1 MNRANLQCEKG
12 YPAGGSS
19 AHRIARLSGYKR
31 RDCADCVGTQCH
43 CHFQKRNRPT
53 MEWIGSQFPLRHRS
67 RLYAERREDN
77 SARTTPGALIR
88 HLKLGIRPV
97 ESSPSAE
104 SQLAPELAPNWKER
118 RGIEENR
125 RGRKL
130 RKCPTKSDLSAQR
143 GTQQHGS
150 KWITR
155 PVANPASYAAGY
167 FISHFSDPSP
177 ARGAGFRSFSRG

>member
-77 SARTTPGALIR
+77 SARTTPGALIK
-88 HLKLGIRPV
+88 HLKVGIRPG
-97 ESSPSAE
+97 SPPSAGGK
-104 SQLAPELAPNWKER
+104 LGPNFGPKP
-118 RGIEENR
+118 
-125 RGRKL
+125 K
-130 RKCPTKSDLSAQR
+130 T
-143 GTQQHGS
+143 
-150 KWITR
+150 
-155 PVANPASYAAGY
+155 
-167 FISHFSDPSP
+167 
-177 ARGAGFRSFSRG
+177 ARGYLLIRSRPTAVGNEICTMLPILLPNTEI